1 MKQITTLMEAAEAR
15 SAGKELIFG
24 APDIEQGIQ
33 ELEQDIAKGLIHI
46 KPEEITLVKWVNIRN
61 PNNIEWHD
69 IDSRPRYIGWEEVCK
84 VTGTVEDI
92 QEQDKP

>member
-1 MKQITTLMEAAEAR
+1 MKQIKTLMEAAEAR

-46 KPEEITLVKWVNIRN
+46 KPEEITLYEYVLDGGKGWTAQN
-61 PNNIEWHD
+61 D
-69 IDSRPRYIGWEEVCK
+69 IINMNYTGME

-92 QEQDKP
+92 QEQDK